1 MSDANPS
8 YTRQLFGGVID
19 DAILFPYPRV
29 PAEED
34 GRVVRFLEELEAFCD
49 RHVDRAWIDEHERV
63 PQEVIEGLGRLGLF
77 GISIPAEYGGMGL
90 SQGAYCRVFEF
101 LTSYDAS
108 LGILLGVHLS
118 IGIKGIQIAGTEAQK
133 RRYLPRAA
141 TGEWLASFALT
152 EPEAGSDAAGIRS
165 RAVLADD
172 GSHWVL
178 NGSKIWIGNASFSKV
193 IVAFAQTPVERGGE
207 MKDRVTAFILEPEME
222 GFRRGEALRKMGAR
236 GSDQRELF
244 FDGVRVPAENVLGVP
259 GEGFRLAMQVLNSGR
274 QGLSAG
280 AAGGVKRC
288 LAMGIEFARTRE
300 QFGRPIAGYELIQGK
315 LAAMAADAFTA
326 ESAAYFTAGLADRG
340 DVDYALE
347 SAAAKVWCSEALDR
361 AVDELVQIAGGRGFV
376 KPYPYERMYRDAR
389 ITRIFEGTNE
399 ILRLFVGL
407 SGMQETGEQLRRI
420 GQALREPIKQLG
432 LLTGFAGDR
441 VRLALGRGEPEIEIA
456 IHPRL
461 RTHFDY
467 LVDHARDLRAAVDRV
482 IRRHGRE
489 IVERQFVVAR
499 VADMAVE
506 LYVRSAVLSRTQA
519 LLEAHD
525 RGDALAAP
533 MAGPPLPLGEDRIE
547 AVLRL
552 CDLACQRSGLR
563 FRAARESLHDARDER
578 VREVA
583 ADVIAAGGRIASDG
597 RGGADG

>member
-1 MSDANPS
+1 
-8 YTRQLFGGVID
+8 
-19 DAILFPYPRV
+19 
-29 PAEED
+29 
-34 GRVVRFLEELEAFCD
+34 
-49 RHVDRAWIDEHERV
+49 
-63 PQEVIEGLGRLGLF
+63 
-77 GISIPAEYGGMGL
+77 
-90 SQGAYCRVFEF
+90 
-101 LTSYDAS
+101 
-108 LGILLGVHLS
+108 
-118 IGIKGIQIAGTEAQK
+118 
-133 RRYLPRAA
+133 
-141 TGEWLASFALT
+141 
-152 EPEAGSDAAGIRS
+152 
-165 RAVLADD
+165 
-172 GSHWVL
+172 
-178 NGSKIWIGNASFSKV
+178 V
-193 IVAFAQTPVERGGE
+193 IVAFARTPVERGGE
-207 MKDRVTAFILEPEME
+207 LKDRVTAFILEPEME

-244 FDGVRVPAENVLGVP
+244 FDSVRVPAENVLGVP

-288 LAMGIEFARTRE
+288 LEMGTEFARARE
-300 QFGRPIAGYELIQGK
+300 QFGRPIAEYELIQGK

-326 ESAAYFTAGLADRG
+326 ESAAFFTAGLADRG

-407 SGMQETGEQLRRI
+407 SGMQETGEYLRQI
-420 GQALREPIKQLG
+420 GQALREPIKQIG

-441 VRLALGRGEPEIEIA
+441 VRLALGRGEPEIEVA

-499 VADMAVE
+499 IAEMAME
-506 LYVRSAVLSRTQA
+506 LYVRSAVLARTQA

-525 RGDALAAP
+525 RGEPLSAP

-552 CDLACQRSGLR
+552 SDLACQRSGLR

-583 ADVIAAGGRIASDG
+583 RDVIAAHGRIASDAGG